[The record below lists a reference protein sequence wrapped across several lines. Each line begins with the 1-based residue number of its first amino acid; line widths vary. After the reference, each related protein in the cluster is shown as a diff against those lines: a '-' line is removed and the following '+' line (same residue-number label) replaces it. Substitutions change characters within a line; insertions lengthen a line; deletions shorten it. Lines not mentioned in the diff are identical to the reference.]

1 MRAFQKYPHCK
12 KVIRPPRTMSAP
24 PTGPPPSA
32 EFLAASKGPQ
42 VLAIII
48 IFPIL
53 ALIAVTMRLYT
64 RFRLVNSPS
73 YEDFAI
79 FLAMVKHLLNLTDS
93 S

>member
-1 MRAFQKYPHCK
+1 
-12 KVIRPPRTMSAP
+12 MSAP

-48 IFPIL
+48 TFPIL